1 MKPVKKDRQ
10 AKAMRI
16 MVVLSARMARRVG
29 CETDFEIDSMLRVRD
44 KYEEAV
50 GGMIDDNL
58 RRFDLVSIIA

>member
-1 MKPVKKDRQ
+1 VKKDRQ

-29 CETDFEIDSMLRVRD
+29 CETNCEIDSMLRVRD

-50 GGMIDDNL
+50 GGTIDDNL

>member
-1 MKPVKKDRQ
+1 MKKDRQ

-16 MVVLSARMARRVG
+16 MMVLSARMARKVG
-29 CETDFEIDSMLRVRD
+29 DEISFEIDSMLRVRD

-50 GGMIDDNL
+50 GGTIDDNL

>member
-1 MKPVKKDRQ
+1 MKKDRQ

-16 MVVLSARMARRVG
+16 MMVLSARMARRVG
-29 CETDFEIDSMLRVRD
+29 CDIDGEIDSMLRVRD

-50 GGMIDDNL
+50 GGTIDDNL

>member
-1 MKPVKKDRQ
+1 
-10 AKAMRI
+10 MRI

-29 CETDFEIDSMLRVRD
+29 CETDCEIDSMLRVRD

-50 GGMIDDNL
+50 GGTIDDNL